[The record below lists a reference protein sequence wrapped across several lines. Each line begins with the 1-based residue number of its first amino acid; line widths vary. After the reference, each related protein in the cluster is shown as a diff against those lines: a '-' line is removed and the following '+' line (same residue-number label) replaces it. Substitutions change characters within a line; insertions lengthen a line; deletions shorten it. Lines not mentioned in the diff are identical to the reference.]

1 MEESEKKGWRS
12 QIRGEKRGRRRERRE
27 VRPVLE
33 LGEYHENQTLHWT
46 IQNDCA

>member
-1 MEESEKKGWRS
+1 MEESNK
-12 QIRGEKRGRRRERRE
+12 RGEEGTEGERRE

-33 LGEYHENQTLHWT
+33 LGEFHVNQTLHWT